1 MVNELRGCRPFPIDI
16 ERKQRC
22 QEILANCGMTITEL
36 ALHLGVSK
44 VLVSNVISGRRLSN
58 TTETRIATFLNLPKD
73 YLFPERTPLEIAAM
87 RKAEAEQK
95 QKKEALKQERM
106 ELRKK
111 ALGVA

>member
-22 QEILANCGMTITEL
+22 QEILANYGMTMTEL

>member
-1 MVNELRGCRPFPIDI
+1 MINELRGTRPFPVDV
-16 ERKQRC
+16 ERKERC
-22 QEILANCGMTITEL
+22 QEILSNYGMTMTEL

-44 VLVSNVISGRRLSN
+44 VLVSNVITGRRLSN
-58 TTETRIATFLNLPKD
+58 TTETRIATFLNIPKD
-73 YLFPERTPLEIAAM
+73 YLFPERTPIEIAAM